1 MVLVVFGSTTQGV
14 VASAQTVARPA
25 RIGLLSPVGPTEY
38 AAAADAF
45 RQGLRDRGYIEGKS
59 ITIEYRWAAGKSE
72 RLPGFAAELVR
83 LKVDVI
89 VAHGLVAALAAKEAT
104 TTIPIVIVSTFDPVR
119 SGLVSS
125 LARPGG
131 NVTGLAY
138 PESLDELSG
147 KWIELLSE
155 LVPKLSR
162 LAVLTNADNPSH
174 GQRLKDIEAAGRR
187 LRVDVSSVEMRHL
200 DLEKALISVG
210 PHPGLSAREGS
221 AEDRLAPLLV

>member
-1 MVLVVFGSTTQGV
+1 MFLNTPFARSRATTLPLVLAVWGSTTRGAV
-14 VASAQTVARPA
+14 TAASAQTVARPA

-38 AAAADAF
+38 ATAADAF
-45 RQGLRDRGYIEGKS
+45 RQGLRDRGYIDGKN

-125 LARPGG
+125 LARPRRQCHRFG
-131 NVTGLAY
+131 
-138 PESLDELSG
+138 
-147 KWIELLSE
+147 
-155 LVPKLSR
+155 LSR
-162 LAVLTNADNPSH
+162 
-174 GQRLKDIEAAGRR
+174 I
-187 LRVDVSSVEMRHL
+187 
-200 DLEKALISVG
+200 
-210 PHPGLSAREGS
+210 AR
-221 AEDRLAPLLV
+221 